1 MINFIACCII
11 SHMEFFKYKLIAHNY
26 QQKATYTYIY
36 IYGNIAKTRL
46 LLLYV
51 GIRQ

>member
-26 QQKATYTYIY
+26 QQKATYIY